1 MQNLKKNLFS
11 SISSKIKLASKKS
24 LSIHGMSSY
33 LNVLINQ
40 NILELVKA
48 LKINKSNQKKLKL
61 LVYLFMVK
69 E

>member
-40 NILELVKA
+40 NILELGKA